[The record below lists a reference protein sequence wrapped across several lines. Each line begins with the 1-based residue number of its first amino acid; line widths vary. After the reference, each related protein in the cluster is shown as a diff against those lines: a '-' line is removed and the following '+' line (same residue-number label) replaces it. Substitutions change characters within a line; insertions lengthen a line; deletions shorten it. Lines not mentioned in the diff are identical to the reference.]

1 MKILKNKIAFVSGGS
16 RGIGAAIVKKL
27 SEQGADVG
35 FSYHSNLVAANETK
49 AQALAYGGK
58 CKTYQYDCSVAEQV
72 DTVMNAFMLEFG
84 RIDILINNT
93 GIIKDNLVGLI
104 PKEDWD
110 SVISVNLTA
119 AFLHTQLAIKSM
131 IRQRSGTIVNIS
143 STSGVY
149 GNAGQANYAA
159 SKAGLIGFTKSIAKE
174 VGSRNIRCNAIAPG
188 VIETEMTENIRK
200 YKETELTKMMALRRF
215 GTSDEVA
222 EVALFLSS
230 DQSRYVTGQVINV
243 CGGMY

>member
-1 MKILKNKIAFVSGGS
+1 MKTLKNKVAFVSGGS

-27 SEQGADVG
+27 SEHGAEVG
-35 FSYHSNLVAANETK
+35 FSYHNNLEAANETK
-49 AQALAYGGK
+49 FQALSNGGK
-58 CKTYQYDCSVAEQV
+58 CEAYQYDCSVPEQV
-72 DTVMNAFMLEFG
+72 DDVMKAFIEHFG
-84 RIDILINNT
+84 GIDILINNA
-93 GIIKDNLVGLI
+93 GIIKDSLLSTMS
-104 PKEDWD
+104 KADWD
-110 SVISVNLTA
+110 AVISINLTA
-119 AFLHTQLAIKSM
+119 AFLHTKLAMESM
-131 IRQRSGTIVNIS
+131 IRERSGAIVNIS

-149 GNAGQANYAA
+149 GNSGQANYAA

-188 VIETEMTENIRK
+188 IIETKMTENIREHAGK
-200 YKETELTKMMALRRF
+200 ELTKMMALRRF
-215 GTSDEVA
+215 GTPDEVA